1 MYLRRWCGRPAV
13 VFAFGLVHGLG
24 FAAALGETGV
34 GGSRFLLRLVGFNVG
49 VEAGQL
55 TVIAVAWLLLATTF
69 GGRPWF
75 RARISIP
82 GSTVI
87 ALVGAYWAFER
98 IFF

>member
-1 MYLRRWCGRPAV
+1 M

-34 GGSRFLLRLVGFNVG
+34 GGSRFLLRLVGFNVE

-55 TVIAVAWLLLATTF
+55 AVIAVVFLLLAKTF

-75 RARISIP
+75 RTRISIP
-82 GSTVI
+82 GSIAI
-87 ALVGAYWAFER
+87 ALVGAYWALER

>member
-1 MYLRRWCGRPAV
+1 M
-13 VFAFGLVHGLG
+13 VFGFGLVHGLG
-24 FAAALGETGV
+24 FAAALGEMGV

-75 RARISIP
+75 RTRISIP
-82 GSTVI
+82 VSI
-87 ALVGAYWAFER
+87 AIAFVGAYWALER